1 MGIDA
6 LIEPVARDLV
16 SIMKIKQGLLNEIF
30 VTLNRDSDGGEAP
43 TYNV

>member
-6 LIEPVARDLV
+6 LIKPVARDRV
-16 SIMKIKQGLLNEIF
+16 SIMEIKQGLLNEIF
-30 VTLNRDSDGGEAP
+30 VTFNRDSDSGEAP